1 MATLMFLPLL
11 AQETPKAT
19 RKEQRRQ
26 RINAIVKQEE
36 EGVIKYKK
44 HTAFGAK
51 PTVTWRLFQEIGRA
65 QDSKKSHVVPVG
77 DNRTQTCK
85 R

>member
-1 MATLMFLPLL
+1 MKKLILLAMATLMFLPLL
-11 AQETPKAT
+11 AQETPKAS

-44 HTAFGAK
+44 K
-51 PTVTWRLFQEIGRA
+51 RA
-65 QDSKKSHVVPVG
+65 HV
-77 DNRTQTCK
+77 
-85 R
+85 